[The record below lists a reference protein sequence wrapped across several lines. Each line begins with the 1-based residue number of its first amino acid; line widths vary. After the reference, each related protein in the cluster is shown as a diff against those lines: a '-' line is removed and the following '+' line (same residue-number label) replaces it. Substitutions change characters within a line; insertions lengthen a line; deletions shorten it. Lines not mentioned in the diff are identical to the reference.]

1 MFPVNCYVLWD
12 DTLEAAVIDPGCYYE
27 EEKQALKNFIH
38 KNGLNVKH
46 LLNTHLHL
54 DHIFGN
60 AFMVKEFGLPVE
72 ANKADEFWIDEAPKQ
87 SRFSLERTAR
97 TDRTLSS

>member
-12 DTLEAAVIDPGCYYE
+12 ETKEAVVIDPGCFYD
-27 EEKQALKNFIH
+27 EEKQALKNFIIA
-38 KNGLNVKH
+38 NGLTVKH

-60 AFMVKEFGLPVE
+60 PFMLKEFGLSAE
-72 ANKADEFWIDEAPKQ
+72 AIRQ
-87 SRFSLERTAR
+87 MSIG
-97 TDRTLSS
+97 